1 MTSDPYE
8 LLGVKRD
15 ASQKDIQAAYRKLA
29 KKLHPDLNPGDKAA
43 EEKFKSVSAAY
54 ALLQDEEKRARFDKG
69 EIDGSGAEQAA
80 PRSYYRDYAAQP
92 GAASER
98 YSGTDGFSDFGSAD
112 DIFASF
118 FSRQGRS
125 RPAAGGGDLRYSM
138 EISLRDAANG
148 GKHQITLPNGPT
160 LDLQIPAGTRDGQT
174 LRLRGKGVAGS
185 SGSAAGDALID
196 ITIAPDVFFRLDGD
210 DIRMDVPISLREAV
224 LGGKVAIPTLSGQV
238 SVTLPPHS
246 NSGKTLRLRG
256 KGFPTK
262 GGKSGDA
269 YVTLTIKLPD
279 QPDPALTAF
288 MTDWVPG
295 NESYSRTDLG
305 E

>member
-43 EEKFKSVSAAY
+43 EEKFKTVSAAY

-118 FSRQGRS
+118 FSRQGRA

-148 GKHQITLPNGPT
+148 GKHQITLPDGPT

-196 ITIAPDVFFRLDGD
+196 ITIAPDGFFRLDGD

-224 LGGKVAIPTLSGQV
+224 LGGKIAIPTLSGQV

-246 NSGKTLRLRG
+246 NSGKTLRLKG

-262 GGKSGDA
+262 GGKKGDA
-269 YVTLTIKLPD
+269 YVSLTVKLPD

-288 MTDWVPG
+288 MTDWVAGKEQYP
-295 NESYSRTDLG
+295 RTDLG